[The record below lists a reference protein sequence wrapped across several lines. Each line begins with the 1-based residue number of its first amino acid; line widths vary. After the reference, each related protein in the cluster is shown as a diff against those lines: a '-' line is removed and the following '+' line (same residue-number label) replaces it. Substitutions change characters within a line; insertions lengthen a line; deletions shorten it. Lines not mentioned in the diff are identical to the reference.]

1 MLLRKLPVEPEGILG
16 MLIAPPHVCSLANGI
31 PGVYESLIM
40 IKDIINVR
48 AERSRTRAWN
58 NYCRRHGQ
66 RARTFCSRKLTRCEE
81 LLFTADTYKKNDRL
95 AVSNHRGASV
105 LKRLKRLSSTM
116 YIVIYLSIVREAP

>member
-31 PGVYESLIM
+31 PGFYESLIM

-58 NYCRRHGQ
+58 NYWRRHGQ
-66 RARTFCSRKLTRCEE
+66 RAHLLQPQARKGARSFCSQLIQG
-81 LLFTADTYKKNDRL
+81 FMF
-95 AVSNHRGASV
+95 
-105 LKRLKRLSSTM
+105 M
-116 YIVIYLSIVREAP
+116 YMRMYMCM